1 MSNPKDSDPSS
12 AIIDAIRAKRE
23 RKSAIAEDIAAIEAS
38 LLADI
43 ETFDLDAAEQ
53 RARNEQQTSTG
64 AGLADPSLVFPTIAP
79 TKTTTSPE
87 PDGSGEAEESTQLFD
102 PRGSLLSQLRQQAEL
117 RQREQHSARAE
128 RTAINSAIDR
138 ALKRLFFFL
147 HDFVQQ
153 LNILKPAIPRAYPL
167 ADEQV
172 LGALAWQEGFADYR
186 TQSQAAGALVE
197 LVSCTYRLAGGES
210 LHIQRDGPVVERFR
224 SLLFDYGL
232 RFNCKESKN
241 ERRYTER
248 ADFEIQPEISVNARW
263 RADFDRGLIILDA
276 RNLERLG
283 SISYAIRPQALDQA
297 MLDDFGRLILGL
309 PNRFREQVTRQ

>member
-1 MSNPKDSDPSS
+1 MSNPKDSDTSS
-12 AIIDAIRAKRE
+12 AIIGAIRAKRE
-23 RKSAIAEDIAAIEAS
+23 RKSAIAEDIEAIEAS

-64 AGLADPSLVFPTIAP
+64 AGLVDPSLVFPTIAP
-79 TKTTTSPE
+79 AKSATSPE
-87 PDGSGEAEESTQLFD
+87 AGSSNASDDPVELFD
-102 PRGSLLSQLRQQAEL
+102 PRGSLLSQLRQQAEH

-128 RTAINSAIDR
+128 RTAINETIDR

-153 LNILKPAIPRAYPL
+153 LNILKPAIPRNYPL

-186 TQSQAAGALVE
+186 TQSPAAGALVE
-197 LVSCTYRLAGGES
+197 LVSCTYRLAGGQP
-210 LHIQRDGPVVERFR
+210 LHIQRDGPVFERFR
-224 SLLFDYGL
+224 SQLFDYGL
-232 RFNCKESKN
+232 RFECKESKN

-263 RADFDRGLIILDA
+263 RADFDKRLIILDA

-283 SISYAIRPQALDQA
+283 SLSYAIRPQALDQA
-297 MLDDFGRLILGL
+297 MLDDFGRLVLGL

>member
-23 RKSAIAEDIAAIEAS
+23 RKSAIAEDIEAIEAS

-53 RARNEQQTSTG
+53 RARHEQQSSIG
-64 AGLADPSLVFPTIAP
+64 AGMVDPSLVFPTIAP
-79 TKTTTSPE
+79 AKPAANPE
-87 PDGSGEAEESTQLFD
+87 AAGASDAEDPAGLFD
-102 PRGSLLSQLRQQAEL
+102 SRGSLLSQLRQQAEQ
-117 RQREQHSARAE
+117 RQREQHSAKAE
-128 RTAINSAIDR
+128 RTAINESIDR
-138 ALKRLFFFL
+138 ALKRLFFYL

-153 LNILKPAIPRAYPL
+153 LNILKPAIPRPYPL
-167 ADEQV
+167 TDEQV
-172 LGALAWQEGFADYR
+172 LGSLAWAEGFADYR

-224 SLLFDYGL
+224 GLLFDYGL

-248 ADFEIQPEISVNARW
+248 ADFEVQPELSVNARW
-263 RADFDRGLIILDA
+263 RADFDKGLIILEA

-283 SISYAIRPQALDQA
+283 SLSYAVRPQALDQA
-297 MLDDFGRLILGL
+297 LLDDFGRLVLGL